1 MLNRQ
6 KDPSNR
12 QQRPQSKQAFPMA
25 ELAALHGSLRVPTAE
40 EIEKWGAL
48 EYHCALC
55 QDPIFTSDFE
65 QDEDQPERKPIAVC
79 YPVPEEYQP
88 EFGDATQVAV
98 CLRANAACTTKYKKK
113 LDKGG
118 MLVQA
123 APGILCEGARKALP
137 SNKSVVQLLKG
148 EIDLWME
155 VVEPEP
161 ETLVPPAGESAA
173 TPAEPDDGFKRADKP
188 PADMGAGAVD
198 TDEVHP
204 LASAASDDVG
214 DSGLGE
220 SAAVAA
226 AKTAKD
232 SATDGAA
239 PMAGLQPEADASPM
253 AVGAGPVDTDGDKM
267 LHPAKTSDVGGGG
280 AESGGGGDAAQTSI
294 VMDYQDP
301 DDSNINFETEVPAA
315 MPPPV
320 IGGIKPEP
328 TTTTRDST
336 VHDLTKGEGS
346 PTPAPTHV
354 SLEQQAADGAAAAT
368 ALAPAAG
375 TMQEH
380 HAAAAAMKGTG
391 KLKVA
396 LSEAEATQI
405 QAHLN
410 MKGLLLSDDRLT
422 KQDLWEQCSLASLE
436 SCQTWKAANGAS
448 TAPYVFSSSTST
460 LAFADVAEHPVLD
473 FSSPERSAMVIASF
487 KVMQPPKG
495 GDGRSTR
502 GCAKTSDHGRV
513 PEELTAMPFSNVL
526 PDPKPTLVYCD
537 MSTPGA
543 QPLALLGPHAF
554 AHHHMRPCTSGG
566 GTRSVPFLF
575 AGMINLLHSKEGRDI
590 FKALA
595 ASAAGDEGL
604 SAGTVPARVCLATA
618 PVAILFCI
626 DGSYVKA
633 NPELLRSDDNSGDP
647 NNAYH
652 KSIHEMYHAALK
664 GQMHANAE
672 IAKVNLENFTAIE
685 VSTQEAQH

>member
-1 MLNRQ
+1 
-6 KDPSNR
+6 
-12 QQRPQSKQAFPMA
+12 MA

-148 EIDLWME
+148 EIDLRKE

-173 TPAEPDDGFKRADKP
+173 TPAEPDDGIKRADKP

-315 MPPPV
+315 MPPTCDWWHKAGADDDHQGFDRTRPHQ
-320 IGGIKPEP
+320 GGRLSH
-328 TTTTRDST
+328 TSADSR
-336 VHDLTKGEGS
+336 V
-346 PTPAPTHV
+346 A
-354 SLEQQAADGAAAAT
+354 GAAGGRRRCCGDG
-368 ALAPAAG
+368 PG
-375 TMQEH
+375 PRCWH
-380 HAAAAAMKGTG
+380 HARAPCRCCRHEGKGKAQSG
-391 KLKVA
+391 VVR
-396 LSEAEATQI
+396 
-405 QAHLN
+405 
-410 MKGLLLSDDRLT
+410 GGSD
-422 KQDLWEQCSLASLE
+422 
-436 SCQTWKAANGAS
+436 ANSG
-448 TAPYVFSSSTST
+448 PPQH
-460 LAFADVAEHPVLD
+460 EGPP
-473 FSSPERSAMVIASF
+473 PERRRAHQAG
-487 KVMQPPKG
+487 PLG
-495 GDGRSTR
+495 
-502 GCAKTSDHGRV
+502 A
-513 PEELTAMPFSNVL
+513 VL
-526 PDPKPTLVYCD
+526 
-537 MSTPGA
+537 
-543 QPLALLGPHAF
+543 
-554 AHHHMRPCTSGG
+554 
-566 GTRSVPFLF
+566 
-575 AGMINLLHSKEGRDI
+575 AG
-590 FKALA
+590 
-595 ASAAGDEGL
+595 
-604 SAGTVPARVCLATA
+604 
-618 PVAILFCI
+618 
-626 DGSYVKA
+626 
-633 NPELLRSDDNSGDP
+633 
-647 NNAYH
+647 
-652 KSIHEMYHAALK
+652 
-664 GQMHANAE
+664 
-672 IAKVNLENFTAIE
+672 
-685 VSTQEAQH
+685 